1 MFKALNRIFILLGK
15 RGTLQTGAVSL
26 VLLSGTFLQFLPI
39 LVVLPIIRIIT
50 RPGEPLSPRLLEIIP
65 EGWQGFIN
73 NLLTQTD
80 YQTLVVGMVLFAVVV
95 QLVEGF
101 FSIWLN
107 NFQHSFLFRK
117 KLGLSKEMFRRYLA
131 TPRISHRDPVNDI
144 EDGSGSLGMILA
156 NIMSIFQNGIL
167 FMASF
172 ATIVFLYPL
181 PGLAGFV
188 FLIITALFVLL
199 MFKPMLQ
206 NFGEQKIRRL
216 EKRRYGLGD
225 EMMAIK
231 EIKVL
236 GREKRFFDSFVENA
250 TIRERNT
257 RIRAVIDHSSG
268 AIFAS
273 LRFLSLLIGFFVA
286 LLQGLSSTA
295 LVSFLFAYTIVIMRA
310 GGYLS
315 AVIGAVI
322 GIKTTSSRFNLC
334 YETLEKLKVS
344 EVEQAGAPLNFRES
358 IELKEASYRYP
369 AARGSALEQVSL
381 RIRKGE
387 CIGIIGRNGSGKT
400 TLIDVITGLA
410 RPSDGMV
417 LIDGVE
423 LAPEN
428 VRDWQR
434 RIGYVVQN
442 PHVIDNTVF
451 ANIALGLNP
460 EEVDDKRMQEVVEIT
475 KLDEVVR
482 ELPNGLQT
490 VVGQKGSRLSG
501 GQAQRLGIA
510 RALYRETEIII
521 LDEATKSIDPQNEA
535 DIIDNVAHRRDART
549 IIMVTHKPQTLRR
562 CDRVYVLEGGRI
574 ARQGSYREV
583 VGDDP
588 ALRRAMQD
596 DGAAPAPPPGAAALQ
611 GV

>member
-1 MFKALNRIFILLGK
+1 MFKTFKRISILLGK
-15 RGTLQTGAVSL
+15 RGVLQTATLSL
-26 VLLSGTFLQFLPI
+26 VLLSGTFLQFLPV

-50 RPGEPLSPRLLEIIP
+50 RPGEALSPRLLEIIP
-65 EGWQGFIN
+65 QGWHEFIN

-80 YQTLVVGMVLFAVVV
+80 YQTLVIGMVLFAVVV

-101 FSIWLN
+101 ASIALN
-107 NFQHSFLFRK
+107 NLQLSFLFRK
-117 KLGLSKEMFRRYLA
+117 KIALSKEMFRRYLA
-131 TPRISHRDPVNDI
+131 TPRVSHRDPVNDI
-144 EDGSGSLGMILA
+144 EDGSASLGTILG
-156 NIMSIFQNGIL
+156 NSMGILQSGIL
-167 FMASF
+167 FLASF
-172 ATIVFLYPL
+172 SAIVFLFPL
-181 PGLAGFV
+181 PGLAGFA
-188 FLIITALFVLL
+188 FLIITALFVILV
-199 MFKPMLQ
+199 FNPMLQ
-206 NFGEQKIRRL
+206 SFGEQKIRKL
-216 EKRRYGLGD
+216 EERRYGLGD

-250 TIRERNT
+250 TIRERNN
-257 RIRAVIDHSSG
+257 RIMALVGQSSG
-268 AIFAS
+268 TIFSS
-273 LRFLSLLIGFFVA
+273 LRFLSLLVGFFVA
-286 LLQGLSSTA
+286 LLQGLPSTA
-295 LVSFLFAYTIVIMRA
+295 LVSFLIAYTVVVMRA

-315 AVIGAVI
+315 GIISSVI
-322 GIKTTSSRFNLC
+322 GIKTNVSRFNLC

-344 EVEQAGAPLNFRES
+344 ETEQTGAPLDFDES
-358 IELKEASYRYP
+358 IELQEASYRYP
-369 AARGSALEQVSL
+369 DARGNALERVSL

-410 RPSDGMV
+410 RPSGGKV

-423 LAPEN
+423 LTPDKI
-428 VRDWQR
+428 RDWQR

-460 EEVDDKRMQEVVEIT
+460 EEVDDKRMQEVIKMT
-475 KLDEVVR
+475 KLDEVIR
-482 ELPNGLQT
+482 ELPDGLQT

-510 RALYRETEIII
+510 RALYREVELVI

-535 DIIDNVAHRRDART
+535 DIIDNVAHRTDART

-562 CDRVYVLEGGRI
+562 CDRVYVLDGGRI

-583 VGDDP
+583 VENDP
-588 ALRRAMQD
+588 ALKNVPQGDA
-596 DGAAPAPPPGAAALQ
+596 ATPAPALGASLQ
-611 GV
+611 ST

>member
-1 MFKALNRIFILLGK
+1 MFKALKRVFILLGK
-15 RGTLQTGAVSL
+15 RGTLQTGTLSL

-39 LVVLPIIRIIT
+39 VVVLPVIRIIT

-65 EGWQGFIN
+65 DGWHELVN

-80 YQTLVVGMVLFAVVV
+80 YHTLVIGMVLFAVAV

-101 FSIWLN
+101 ASIGLN
-107 NFQHSFLFRK
+107 NLRQSFLFRK

-144 EDGSGSLGMILA
+144 EDGSGSLGGILGG
-156 NIMSIFQNGIL
+156 IMAIFTNGIL

-172 ATIVFLYPL
+172 AAIVFLFPL

-188 FLIITALFVLL
+188 FLITTALLVILVFN
-199 MFKPMLQ
+199 PMLHS
-206 NFGEQKIRRL
+206 FGEQKIRQL

-236 GREKRFFDSFVENA
+236 GREKHFFDSFVENA
-250 TIRERNT
+250 TIRERNN
-257 RIRAVIDHSSG
+257 RIETLVSQSSST
-268 AIFAS
+268 IFS
-273 LRFLSLLIGFFVA
+273 NLRFLSLLVGFFVA
-286 LLQGLSSTA
+286 LWQGLSTTA
-295 LVSFLFAYTIVIMRA
+295 LVSFLFSYTIVIMRA
-310 GGYLS
+310 GGYLGTIVGT
-315 AVIGAVI
+315 VIS
-322 GIKTTSSRFNLC
+322 IKTSVSRFNMC
-334 YETLEKLKVS
+334 YETLENLSVA
-344 EVEQAGAPLNFRES
+344 EAQPAGAPMDFRAS
-358 IELKEASYRYP
+358 LELREASYRYP
-369 AARGSALEQVSL
+369 GAQGAALERVSL
-381 RIRKGE
+381 RVRKGE

-410 RPSDGMV
+410 RLSDGMV

-423 LAPEN
+423 LAPER

-442 PHVIDNTVF
+442 PHIIDNSVL
-451 ANIALGLNP
+451 ANIALGLNS
-460 EEVDDKRMQEVVEIT
+460 EEVDDKRLQEVIEIT
-475 KLDEVVR
+475 KLDEVIR
-482 ELPNGLQT
+482 ELPDGLQT
-490 VVGQKGSRLSG
+490 IVGQKGSRLSG

-510 RALYRETEIII
+510 RALYRDTEVII

-535 DIIDNVAHRRDART
+535 AIIDNITHQRDART
-549 IIMVTHKPQTLRR
+549 IIMVTHKPQTLRQ
-562 CDRVYVLEGGRI
+562 CDRVYVLEGGRLVK
-574 ARQGSYREV
+574 QGSYQEV
-583 VGDDP
+583 VEDDP
-588 ALRRAMQD
+588 VLKS
-596 DGAAPAPPPGAAALQ
+596 AAQGGGEASAVSPGAALQ